1 MTATFATV
9 ARKGGA
15 GLPVIAASALVAS
28 GVTLALPAVLGRAI
42 DAIVAGG
49 AGPAAARWTA
59 VACGLVVLSMAADIA
74 GAYAGATSTA
84 SATAWLRDRLVRHTL
99 AIGPRGG
106 RGFDTGDLVSR
117 VSGNAAEAAR
127 AGPAV
132 ITTATA
138 LLPPVGALVLLALID
153 PWLAAVFLAGLALV
167 GMVLRAFA
175 RRTTTVVSAYQR
187 AQGRIAA
194 RLTESLAGART
205 IAAAGT
211 VDREERRVL
220 APLEDL
226 RREGADTWRVL
237 ARTSA
242 QAAVVGPL
250 VLVAVLAAAGLALA
264 GGRISAGDLFAASR
278 YATIGAGLGALTG
291 LIGGLAR
298 ARAGVRRAAE
308 VLDVPA
314 VPHGDRA
321 LPSGPGTLEFRGVTA
336 AGENGTAL
344 LDGVDLALPGGATV
358 AVVGRSGAGKSV
370 LAALAARL
378 RDPDAGRVLLDGVPL
393 PDLSRTA
400 LRTAVGCAFERPVL
414 VGGTVADA
422 VGLGLPRDRVRA
434 AAHATHAHEFVSRLP
449 EGYDT
454 PLAEAPMS
462 GGEAQRLGLA
472 RAWHAERLLVLD
484 DATSSVDTATEVRIA
499 AALTG
504 SGGDR
509 TRLVVTH
516 RAATAARA
524 DLVVWLAGGSVRAVG
539 RHADLWA
546 DPEYREVFQ

>member
-1 MTATFATV
+1 VTATFATV

-59 VACGLVVLSMAADIA
+59 VAGGLVVLSMAADIA

-138 LLPPVGALVLLALID
+138 LLPPIGALVLLALID
-153 PWLAAVFLAGLALV
+153 PWLAAVFLVGLALV

-175 RRTTTVVSAYQR
+175 RRTTAVVSAYQR

-264 GGRISAGDLFAASR
+264 SGRISAGDLFAASR

-314 VPHGDRA
+314 VSHGDRA

-336 AGENGTAL
+336 VGEDGTAL

-378 RDPDAGRVLLDGVPL
+378 RDPDSGRVLLDGVPL

-400 LRTAVGCAFERPVL
+400 LRAAVGCAFERPVL

-539 RHADLWA
+539 RHADLLA